1 MQAVGAAIAGLQAD
15 SPLVVVH
22 GGGKAIDAALARA
35 GLAKTQVD
43 GLRVTDEATLD
54 VVVSVL
60 AGLLNTRLVA
70 AVTAAGGGG
79 VGLTGAD
86 AGICIVTKAM
96 PLLSTAGT
104 TVDLGRV
111 GVPVAGP
118 APDLLGELCRSGHI
132 PIVASIGTSRA
143 GELYNVNAD
152 TMAAHLAGAL
162 DAERLI
168 VAGSTA
174 GVLDDAG
181 RTIPSLDLAGI
192 DRLVAAGTASAGM
205 VAKLAACRDALAHGV
220 REVIVACGLDLA
232 DLTEI
237 VRSGSKAGV
246 SGCTRIARRGGSAR
260 QPRPAGVR
268 GPADPGRPKVR
279 RPRAVPTR
287 WRGRRP

>member
-60 AGLLNTRLVA
+60 AGLVNTRLVA

-86 AGICIVTKAM
+86 GGICIVTKAM

-118 APDLLGELCRSGHI
+118 AP
-132 PIVASIGTSRA
+132 A
-143 GELYNVNAD
+143 GP
-152 TMAAHLAGAL
+152 
-162 DAERLI
+162 
-168 VAGSTA
+168 
-174 GVLDDAG
+174 G
-181 RTIPSLDLAGI
+181 R
-192 DRLVAAGTASAGM
+192 
-205 VAKLAACRDALAHGV
+205 
-220 REVIVACGLDLA
+220 
-232 DLTEI
+232 
-237 VRSGSKAGV
+237 
-246 SGCTRIARRGGSAR
+246 ARRRCPPAHAR
-260 QPRPAGVR
+260 RWFR
-268 GPADPGRPKVR
+268 GCPGRAAPGAAR
-279 RPRAVPTR
+279 S
-287 WRGRRP
+287 

>member
-1 MQAVGAAIAGLQAD
+1 VTRRTGRLPGRRTTGSARPVVLKLGGELIEEPSRVQAVGAAIAGLQAD

-60 AGLLNTRLVA
+60 AGLVNTRLVA

-86 AGICIVTKAM
+86 GGICIVTKAM

-118 APDLLGELCRSGHI
+118 APDLLGELCRSGYI

-143 GELYNVNAD
+143 GGHNVNAD
-152 TMAAHLAGAL
+152 SWRRTWRA
-162 DAERLI
+162 RL
-168 VAGSTA
+168 T
-174 GVLDDAG
+174 
-181 RTIPSLDLAGI
+181 PSG
-192 DRLVAAGTASAGM
+192 
-205 VAKLAACRDALAHGV
+205 
-220 REVIVACGLDLA
+220 
-232 DLTEI
+232 
-237 VRSGSKAGV
+237 
-246 SGCTRIARRGGSAR
+246 
-260 QPRPAGVR
+260 
-268 GPADPGRPKVR
+268 
-279 RPRAVPTR
+279 
-287 WRGRRP
+287 